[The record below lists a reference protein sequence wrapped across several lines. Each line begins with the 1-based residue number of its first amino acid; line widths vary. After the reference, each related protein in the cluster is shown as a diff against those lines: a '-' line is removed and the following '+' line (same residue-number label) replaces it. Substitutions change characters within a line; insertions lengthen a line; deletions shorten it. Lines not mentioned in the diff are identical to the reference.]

1 MKRWLR
7 LLLTLSILA
16 SGLYAA
22 ARLDDWLGSG
32 FRDWQQGRSAPSEID
47 AAGRSV
53 VGYQGQEAVFLDP
66 QQLAVVVSF
75 S

>member
-7 LLLTLSILA
+7 LVWTLAILA

-32 FRDWQQGRSAPSEID
+32 FRRWQQGISAESALPS
-47 AAGRSV
+47 
-53 VGYQGQEAVFLDP
+53 
-66 QQLAVVVSF
+66 
-75 S
+75 